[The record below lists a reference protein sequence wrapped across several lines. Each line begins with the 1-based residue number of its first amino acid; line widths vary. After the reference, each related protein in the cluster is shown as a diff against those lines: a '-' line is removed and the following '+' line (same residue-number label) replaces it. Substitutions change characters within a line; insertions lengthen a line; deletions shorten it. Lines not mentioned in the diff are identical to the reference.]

1 MAERLAP
8 EQTPLR
14 VTSRPERSRGR
25 TRRWGR
31 RLVALVVGL
40 AVVAAGTV
48 ATLHFLAIHRS
59 AQEVRA
65 TALVPPEMAA
75 NVLVVIARPGQELPL
90 AGTLAALDGA
100 GATVSVLSLTDGSTQ
115 PPDLAFAEDSIG
127 DVRSDE
133 LAASADLL
141 GVDRVTTAEYTD
153 GKLLAAD
160 PGEVTAT
167 IAAEIEEAA
176 PSVILTVSDTTGTDT
191 DSQAVAA
198 YVLAAAQ
205 AEDSGVGRVWTVT
218 RGDREVS
225 WNALAGAPIG
235 DRVPEPQVSVRIDDQ
250 TAVKGEVLHAHGT
263 QSPDLVR
270 GTYPYADRVPAWA
283 YFRFWDREYFALAW
297 GQPIG

>member
-8 EQTPLR
+8 EQAPLR
-14 VTSRPERSRGR
+14 VTSRPERTRGR
-25 TRRWGR
+25 TRRWVR
-31 RLVALVVGL
+31 RLVALVVSL
-40 AVVAAGTV
+40 ALVAVGTV
-48 ATLHFLAIHRS
+48 VTLHFMAIHRS
-59 AQEVRA
+59 AQEIRA

-75 NVLVVIARPGQELPL
+75 KVLVVIARPGQELPL
-90 AGTLAALDGA
+90 AGTLAALDDA
-100 GATVSVLSLTDGSTQ
+100 GATVSVLSLTDGATQ

-133 LAASADLL
+133 LASSADLL
-141 GVDRVTTAEYTD
+141 GVDRVTTAQYSD
-153 GKLLAAD
+153 GTLLAAD
-160 PGEVTAT
+160 PDEVTAT
-167 IAAEIEEAA
+167 IAAEIAEAA
-176 PSVILTVSDTTGTDT
+176 PSVILTVGDTTGEDA

-235 DRVPEPQVSVRIDDQ
+235 DRVPEPQVSVRIDQQ
-250 TAVKGEVLHAHGT
+250 TAVKGEVLLAHGT

-270 GTYPYADRVPAWA
+270 STYPYADRIPAWA
-283 YFRFWDREYFALAW
+283 YFRFWDREYYALAW
-297 GQPIG
+297 GQPLQ